1 MNLRNIEEAYVQ
13 GESLEEIRNLYISY
27 IENIDESQQI
37 EVWKQVCGYAN
48 EDMIAYLLSI
58 GWRAA
63 GVADSYD
70 NTLLHLLATPIP
82 SPTSYFIKNDK
93 VYACTQLLLDAK
105 VSPLRKNSEEKTA
118 LIVSAQF
125 GYNEML
131 KAYYERDA
139 KIDFTDKA
147 GNTVLH
153 IVALNFKEAYR
164 KYESFTAELDRH
176 LNEKSDFPISE
187 EKFEHKKKVL
197 EWKQYVSRVN
207 VERFITYATMQ
218 WSLAL
223 ILIKKIPNEKQPS
236 MLL

>member
-1 MNLRNIEEAYVQ
+1 MNLRNIEEAYLK
-13 GESLEEIRNLYISY
+13 GESLEEIRNLYISQ

-37 EVWKQVCGYAN
+37 EIWKQVCGYAN

-93 VYACTQLLLDAK
+93 VYTCTQLLLDAK
-105 VSPLRKNSEEKTA
+105 VSPLRKNDEEKTA
-118 LIVSAQF
+118 LILSAQV

-131 KAYYERDA
+131 KAYYERNA
-139 KIDFTDKA
+139 KIDFTDRN

-153 IVALNFKEAYR
+153 LVALYFEEAYR
-164 KYESFTAELDRH
+164 KYESVTAELDSY
-176 LNEKSDFPISE
+176 LNTESDFPINE
-187 EKFEHKKKVL
+187 EKFENCKGRNKRKVH
-197 EWKQYVSRVN
+197 
-207 VERFITYATMQ
+207 IP
-218 WSLAL
+218 
-223 ILIKKIPNEKQPS
+223 IKIK
-236 MLL
+236 